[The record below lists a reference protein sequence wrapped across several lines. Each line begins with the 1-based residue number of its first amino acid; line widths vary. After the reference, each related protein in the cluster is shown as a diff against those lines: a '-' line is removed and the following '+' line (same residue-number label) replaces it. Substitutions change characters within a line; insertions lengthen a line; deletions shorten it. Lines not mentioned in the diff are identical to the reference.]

1 MPLPPPSAGA
11 ERMAESRAQQRCKEE
26 AAAAAAVL
34 LATESFS
41 ATYIDS
47 VRTELRVH

>member
-11 ERMAESRAQQRCKEE
+11 EQRMAESRTQQRCKK
-26 AAAAAAVL
+26 AAAAVL